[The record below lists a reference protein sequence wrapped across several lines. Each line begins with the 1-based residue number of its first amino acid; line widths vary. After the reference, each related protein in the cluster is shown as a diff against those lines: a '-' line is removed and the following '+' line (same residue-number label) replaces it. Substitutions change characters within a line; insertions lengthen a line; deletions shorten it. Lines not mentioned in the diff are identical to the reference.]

1 MEKNLMWES
10 RGSKAVVVF
19 VDVVFVGEYHS
30 FQVSGITVC
39 CVRAD
44 SPTDGR

>member
-1 MEKNLMWES
+1 MRELP
-10 RGSKAVVVF
+10 GSKAVVAF

-30 FQVSGITVC
+30 FQVRRITVC

-44 SPTDGR
+44 SPMDGR